1 MDQRPKLKARATLD
15 KSMVSEMWHQ
25 KCKQRKR
32 IGKIEKWKTH
42 THTHTHTKEKG

>member
-1 MDQRPKLKARATLD
+1 MDQRPKLARATLD

-32 IGKIEKWKTH
+32 IGKFDFIKM
-42 THTHTHTKEKG
+42 

>member
-15 KSMVSEMWHQ
+15 KSMVSEMCHQ
-25 KCKQRKR
+25 KCNKRKM
-32 IGKIEKWKTH
+32 IVKIEKWKTH